1 MKYAEPVAATVA
13 IPGKII
19 RFLEEGANVG
29 YAGTRDGHLIPR
41 GYRVSGWQID
51 AAGCRLTALI
61 PASSDPRLLEA
72 LLDNGAIAL
81 TFEEVG
87 THETYQIKGRYLSH
101 RPVRPAEIDIA
112 SRTRERFGK
121 AVRTLYRD
129 ERFTALAKAS
139 IPDPTVAVEVEVRE
153 VFLQTPGPGAGGRIA
168 PPPDAD
174 ASVR

>member
-1 MKYAEPVAATVA
+1 
-13 IPGKII
+13 
-19 RFLEEGANVG
+19 
-29 YAGTRDGHLIPR
+29 
-41 GYRVSGWQID
+41 
-51 AAGCRLTALI
+51 
-61 PASSDPRLLEA
+61 

>member
-1 MKYAEPVAATVA
+1 MTYAESVAAAVA

-19 RFLEEGANVG
+19 RFLEEGANAA
-29 YAGTRDGHLIPR
+29 YAGARDRNLVPR

-51 AAGCRLTALI
+51 ASGCRLTALI
-61 PASSDPRLLEA
+61 PSSSDPRLLEA

-101 RPVRPAEIDIA
+101 RPVRTEEIDIA
-112 SRTRERFGK
+112 NRTRERFGK
-121 AVRTLYRD
+121 ALRSLYRD
-129 ERFTALAKAS
+129 QRFTALAKAS

-153 VFLQTPGPGAGGRIA
+153 VFLQTPGPGAGGRIV
-168 PPPDAD
+168 PPPDVV